1 MHTTYVHI
9 CVLSLANHNMY
20 ICCCAMVIH
29 APSIYLSIAS
39 IYEEKID
46 QLIFAECENRRWW
59 RGVVD
64 GGWSCSGHGRR
75 MNGFYFFILTK
86 KKITERTVEMRRT
99 IQSIL
104 SHTRTPPPPFRPPHF
119 YIISSFSFRDPLTF
133 LQFIFSFPRSRPSY
147 SSCHFIYVS
156 MFPFLYMNT
165 TNHPSIHLILH
176 STNSQFTI
184 PQVHRHS
191 SPNTRSC
198 VPAYETNILV
208 GWLNGWIDGWA
219 DGCCDGSNSWTFMFI
234 FLIFFP
240 FSPILILLLLL
251 QLLLHPY
258 PHHHHHLHQTCT
270 DTHTCYI

>member
-64 GGWSCSGHGRR
+64 GGWSYSGHGRR

-156 MFPFLYMNT
+156 IFPFLYMNT
-165 TNHPSIHLILH
+165 TNHPSIHPSIW
-176 STNSQFTI
+176 SFIQPIRNSQSLKSTDTL
-184 PQVHRHS
+184 PRTH
-191 SPNTRSC
+191 
-198 VPAYETNILV
+198 ALV
-208 GWLNGWIDGWA
+208 YQRTKRISLLDGWMA
-219 DGCCDGSNSWTFMFI
+219 E
-234 FLIFFP
+234 
-240 FSPILILLLLL
+240 
-251 QLLLHPY
+251 
-258 PHHHHHLHQTCT
+258 
-270 DTHTCYI
+270 